1 MKKWLLALMICLS
14 FASLMSGL
22 FLLPQY
28 INLVETQNQKEETE
42 PEEDL
47 PVHGSSHLKAC
58 VYKYVANAQT
68 GTTEIASG
76 GGSITIVHTNASG
89 GTSGDNYSASLRL

>member
-14 FASLMSGL
+14 FASLTAGL
-22 FLLPQY
+22 FLLPTY
-28 INLVETQNQKEETE
+28 IDVSQSQNQK

-47 PVHGSSHLKAC
+47 PVHGSSHLYGV

-68 GTTEIASG
+68 GTNEIVSG
-76 GGSITIVHTNASG
+76 GGSIKIEHTDQDARSV
-89 GTSGDNYSASLRL
+89 TPLRGRR